1 MSDALDAPGVVAV
14 VTGAD
19 VDLRPILGQANRDM
33 ARPLLARDRVRF
45 VGEPVA
51 VVLTE
56 TPSRARARRAG
67 GRRPRPRR

>member
-19 VDLRPILGQANRDM
+19 VDLRPIPGQANRDM

-45 VGEPVA
+45 VGEPV
-51 VVLTE
+51 
-56 TPSRARARRAG
+56 PSC
-67 GRRPRPRR
+67 